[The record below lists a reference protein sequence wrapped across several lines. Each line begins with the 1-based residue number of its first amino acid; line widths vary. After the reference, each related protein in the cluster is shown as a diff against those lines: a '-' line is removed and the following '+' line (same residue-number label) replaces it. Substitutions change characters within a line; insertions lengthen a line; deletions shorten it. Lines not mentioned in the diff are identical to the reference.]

1 MLDAVL
7 MAAYVLACLLI
18 AVGIGVIYWPAGLIA
33 GGALLLATVVRV
45 ARAPAPEPAATATN
59 GPGSA

>member
-18 AVGIGVIYWPAGLIA
+18 AVGIGCVYWPAGLIA
-33 GGALLLATVVRV
+33 GGVLVLATVLRL
-45 ARAPAPEPAATATN
+45 ARAPEPAAAD
-59 GPGSA
+59 GADEAA

>member
-45 ARAPAPEPAATATN
+45 ARAPAPDPAADGDERA
-59 GPGSA
+59 G